1 MTFNTCWLGN
11 FRAALYD
18 PAMTSRYHRL
28 DRFLSQ
34 RLQISRSNLR
44 LLLAAGRVQV
54 NGEAERDRQ
63 RRIGPFDVVVCD
75 GEILQ
80 ANRPRYLMLNKPA
93 AVVSATCDDHHPT
106 VLDLLPN
113 DQREGLHLAGRLD
126 FNSTGLVLLTNDG
139 DWSRQLSRPE
149 NRVRKHYRVTL
160 EKPLTEEYVTAF
172 AEGMWFEYEGIVTRP
187 AELKIRSP
195 FEADVWLCEGR
206 YHQIKRMFGR
216 FDNKVL
222 TLHRLAIGNLVL
234 DDSLKPGEWR
244 ELTASELAVFS
255 D

>member
-1 MTFNTCWLGN
+1 
-11 FRAALYD
+11 
-18 PAMTSRYHRL
+18 MTSRYHRL
-28 DRFLSQ
+28 DRFLSN
-34 RLQISRSNLR
+34 RLQISRSTLR

-54 NGEAERDRQ
+54 NDEVERDRQ

-80 ANRPRYLMLNKPA
+80 ATRARYLMINKPP
-93 AVVSATCDDHHPT
+93 AVVSATCDDHHHT
-106 VLDLLPN
+106 VLDLLPE

-139 DWSRQLSRPE
+139 DWSRQLSQPE
-149 NRVRKHYRVTL
+149 NQVRKHYRVTV
-160 EKPLTEEYVTAF
+160 EKPLTEEYVAAF
-172 AEGMWFEYEGIVTRP
+172 SEGMWFEYEGIVTRP
-187 AELKIRSP
+187 AELTIRSAC
-195 FEADVWLCEGR
+195 EADVWLCEGR

-234 DDSLKPGEWR
+234 DEKLKPGEWR
-244 ELTASELAVFS
+244 ELTAPELAVFL

>member
-1 MTFNTCWLGN
+1 
-11 FRAALYD
+11 
-18 PAMTSRYHRL
+18 MTSRYHRL
-28 DRFLSQ
+28 DRFLSN

-54 NGEAERDRQ
+54 NDEVERDRQ

-80 ANRPRYLMLNKPA
+80 ANRPRYLMTNKPP
-93 AVVSATCDDHHPT
+93 AVVSATCDDHHHT
-106 VLDLLPN
+106 VLDLLPK

-139 DWSRQLSRPE
+139 DWSRQLSQPE
-149 NRVRKHYRVTL
+149 NQVRKHYRVTL
-160 EKPLTEEYVTAF
+160 EKPLTEEYVAAF

-187 AELKIRSP
+187 AELSIRSAC
-195 FEADVWLCEGR
+195 EADVWLCEGR

-234 DDSLKPGEWR
+234 DEKLKPGEWR
-244 ELTASELAVFS
+244 ELTSSELAVFL

>member
-1 MTFNTCWLGN
+1 
-11 FRAALYD
+11 
-18 PAMTSRYHRL
+18 MTSRYHRL
-28 DRFLSQ
+28 DRFLSN

-54 NGEAERDRQ
+54 NDEVERDRQ

-80 ANRPRYLMLNKPA
+80 ATRARYLMINKPP
-93 AVVSATCDDHHPT
+93 AVVSATCDDHHHT
-106 VLDLLPN
+106 VLDLLPE

-139 DWSRQLSRPE
+139 DWSRQLSQPE
-149 NRVRKHYRVTL
+149 NQVRKHYRVTV
-160 EKPLTEEYVTAF
+160 EKPLTEEYVAAF
-172 AEGMWFEYEGIVTRP
+172 SEGMWFEYEGIVTRP
-187 AELKIRSP
+187 AELTIRSAC
-195 FEADVWLCEGR
+195 EADVWLCEGR

-234 DDSLKPGEWR
+234 DEKLKPGEWR
-244 ELTASELAVFS
+244 ELTSSELAVFL

>member
-1 MTFNTCWLGN
+1 
-11 FRAALYD
+11 
-18 PAMTSRYHRL
+18 MTSRFHRL
-28 DRFLSQ
+28 DRFLSA

-54 NGEAERDRQ
+54 NDEVERDRQ

-80 ANRPRYLMLNKPA
+80 ATRARYLMINKPA
-93 AVVSATCDDHHPT
+93 GVVSATCDDHHPT
-106 VLDLLPN
+106 VLDLLPE
-113 DQREGLHLAGRLD
+113 DKREGLHLAGRLD

-139 DWSRQLSRPE
+139 DWSRQLSQPE
-149 NRVRKHYRVTL
+149 NQVSKHYRVRV
-160 EKPLTEEYVTAF
+160 EKPLAEKYVAAF

-187 AELKIRSP
+187 ATLKIRST

-234 DDSLKPGEWR
+234 DETLKLGEWR
-244 ELTASELAVFS
+244 ELSEMERSSIFS
-255 D
+255 

>member
-1 MTFNTCWLGN
+1 
-11 FRAALYD
+11 
-18 PAMTSRYHRL
+18 MTSRYHRL
-28 DRFLSQ
+28 DRFLSN

-54 NGEAERDRQ
+54 NDEVERDRQ

-80 ANRPRYLMLNKPA
+80 ANRPRYLMINKPP
-93 AVVSATCDDHHPT
+93 AVVSATRDDHHHT
-106 VLDLLPN
+106 VLDLLPE
-113 DQREGLHLAGRLD
+113 DQREGLHLAGQLD

-139 DWSRQLSRPE
+139 DWSRQLSQPE
-149 NRVRKHYRVTL
+149 NQVRKHYRVTV
-160 EKPLTEEYVTAF
+160 EKPLTEEYVAAF
-172 AEGMWFEYEGIVTRP
+172 SEGMWFEYEGIVTRP
-187 AELKIRSP
+187 AELSIRSAC
-195 FEADVWLCEGR
+195 EADVWLCEGR

-234 DDSLKPGEWR
+234 DEKLKPGEWR
-244 ELTASELAVFS
+244 ELTSSELAVFL

>member
-1 MTFNTCWLGN
+1 
-11 FRAALYD
+11 
-18 PAMTSRYHRL
+18 MTSRYHRL
-28 DRFLSQ
+28 DRFLSN

-54 NGEAERDRQ
+54 NDEVERDRQ

-80 ANRPRYLMLNKPA
+80 ANRPRYLMTNKPP
-93 AVVSATCDDHHPT
+93 AVVSATCDDHHHT
-106 VLDLLPN
+106 VLDLLPK

-139 DWSRQLSRPE
+139 DWSRQLSQPE
-149 NRVRKHYRVTL
+149 NQVRKHYRVTL
-160 EKPLTEEYVTAF
+160 EKPLTEEYVAAF

-187 AELKIRSP
+187 AELTIRSAC
-195 FEADVWLCEGR
+195 EADVWLCEGR

-234 DDSLKPGEWR
+234 DEKLKPGEWR
-244 ELTASELAVFS
+244 ELTASELAVFL

>member
-1 MTFNTCWLGN
+1 
-11 FRAALYD
+11 
-18 PAMTSRYHRL
+18 MTSRYHRL
-28 DRFLSQ
+28 DRFLSA

-44 LLLAAGRVQV
+44 LLLAGGRVQV
-54 NGEAERDRQ
+54 NGQVEGDRQ
-63 RRIGPFDVVVCD
+63 RRIGPFDRVVCD

-93 AVVSATCDDHHPT
+93 AVVSATCDNHHPT
-106 VLDLLPN
+106 VLDLLPE

-139 DWSRQLSRPE
+139 DWSRQLSQPE
-149 NRVRKHYRVTL
+149 NQVRKHYRVTL
-160 EKPLTEEYVTAF
+160 EKPLTDDYVTAF
-172 AEGMWFEYEGIVTRP
+172 AEGMWFEYEGITTRP
-187 AELKIRSP
+187 AALKIRTR

-222 TLHRLAIGNLVL
+222 TLHRLAIGKLVL
-234 DDSLKPGEWR
+234 DETLKPGEWR
-244 ELTASELAVFS
+244 ALSAMEVSSIFS
-255 D
+255 

>member
-1 MTFNTCWLGN
+1 
-11 FRAALYD
+11 
-18 PAMTSRYHRL
+18 MTSRYHRL
-28 DRFLSQ
+28 DRFLSN

-54 NGEAERDRQ
+54 NDEVERDRQ

-80 ANRPRYLMLNKPA
+80 ATRARYLMINKPP
-93 AVVSATCDDHHPT
+93 AVVSATCDDHHHT
-106 VLDLLPN
+106 VLDLLPE

-139 DWSRQLSRPE
+139 DWSRQLSQPE
-149 NRVRKHYRVTL
+149 NQVSKHYRVTV
-160 EKPLTEEYVTAF
+160 EKPLAEEYVAAF

-187 AELKIRSP
+187 ATLKIRST

-234 DDSLKPGEWR
+234 DETLKLGEWR
-244 ELTASELAVFS
+244 ELSEMERSSIFS
-255 D
+255 

>member
-1 MTFNTCWLGN
+1 
-11 FRAALYD
+11 
-18 PAMTSRYHRL
+18 MTSRYHRL
-28 DRFLSQ
+28 DRFLSA

-44 LLLAAGRVQV
+44 LLLAGGRVRV
-54 NGEAERDRQ
+54 NGQVEGDRQ
-63 RRIGPFDVVVCD
+63 RRIGPFDRVVCD

-93 AVVSATCDDHHPT
+93 AVVSATRDDHHPT
-106 VLDLLPN
+106 VLDLLPE
-113 DQREGLHLAGRLD
+113 DQRDGLHLAGRLD
-126 FNSTGLVLLTNDG
+126 FNTTGLVLLTNDG
-139 DWSRQLSRPE
+139 DWSRQLSQPE
-149 NRVRKHYRVTL
+149 NQVRKHYRVTL
-160 EKPLTEEYVTAF
+160 EKPLADDYVTAF
-172 AEGMWFEYEGIVTRP
+172 AEGMWFEYEGITTRP
-187 AELKIRSP
+187 AALKIRSP

-222 TLHRLAIGNLVL
+222 TLHRLAIGKLVL
-234 DDSLKPGEWR
+234 DETLKPGEWR

>member
-1 MTFNTCWLGN
+1 
-11 FRAALYD
+11 
-18 PAMTSRYHRL
+18 MTSRYHRL
-28 DRFLSQ
+28 DRFLSN

-54 NGEAERDRQ
+54 NDEVERDRQ

-80 ANRPRYLMLNKPA
+80 ANRPRYLMTNKPP
-93 AVVSATCDDHHPT
+93 AVVSATCDDHHHT
-106 VLDLLPN
+106 VLDLLPK

-139 DWSRQLSRPE
+139 DWSRQLSQPE
-149 NRVRKHYRVTL
+149 NQVRKHYRVTV
-160 EKPLTEEYVTAF
+160 EKPLTEEYVAAF
-172 AEGMWFEYEGIVTRP
+172 SEGMWFEYEGIVTRP
-187 AELKIRSP
+187 AELTIRSAC
-195 FEADVWLCEGR
+195 EADVWLCEGR

-234 DDSLKPGEWR
+234 DEKLKPGEWR
-244 ELTASELAVFS
+244 ELTASELAVFL

>member
-1 MTFNTCWLGN
+1 
-11 FRAALYD
+11 
-18 PAMTSRYHRL
+18 MTSRYHRL
-28 DRFLSQ
+28 DRFLSA

-44 LLLAAGRVQV
+44 LLLAGGRVQV
-54 NGEAERDRQ
+54 NGQVEGDRQ
-63 RRIGPFDVVVCD
+63 RRIGPFDRVVCD

-93 AVVSATCDDHHPT
+93 GVVSATRDDHHPT
-106 VLDLLPN
+106 VLDLLPE

-139 DWSRQLSRPE
+139 DWSRQLSQPE
-149 NRVRKHYRVTL
+149 NQVRKHYRVTL
-160 EKPLTEEYVTAF
+160 EKPLTDDYVTAF
-172 AEGMWFEYEGIVTRP
+172 AEGMWFEYEGITTRP
-187 AELKIRSP
+187 AALKIRRP

-222 TLHRLAIGNLVL
+222 TLHRLAIGNLAL
-234 DDSLKPGEWR
+234 DETLQPGEWR
-244 ELTASELAVFS
+244 ELSALEVSSIFS
-255 D
+255 

>member
-1 MTFNTCWLGN
+1 
-11 FRAALYD
+11 
-18 PAMTSRYHRL
+18 MTSRYHRL
-28 DRFLSQ
+28 DRFLSN

-54 NGEAERDRQ
+54 NDEVERDRQ

-80 ANRPRYLMLNKPA
+80 ANRPRYLMTNKPP
-93 AVVSATCDDHHPT
+93 AVVSATCDDHHHT
-106 VLDLLPN
+106 VLDLLPK

-139 DWSRQLSRPE
+139 DWSRQLSQPE
-149 NRVRKHYRVTL
+149 NQVRKHYRVIL
-160 EKPLTEEYVTAF
+160 EKPLTEEYVAAF

-187 AELKIRSP
+187 AELSIRSAC
-195 FEADVWLCEGR
+195 EADVWLCEGR

-234 DDSLKPGEWR
+234 DEKLKPGEWR
-244 ELTASELAVFS
+244 ELTASELAVFL

>member
-1 MTFNTCWLGN
+1 
-11 FRAALYD
+11 
-18 PAMTSRYHRL
+18 MTSRYHRL
-28 DRFLSQ
+28 DRFLSN

-54 NGEAERDRQ
+54 NDEVERDRQ

-80 ANRPRYLMLNKPA
+80 ANRPRYLMTNKPP
-93 AVVSATCDDHHPT
+93 AVVSATCDDHHHT
-106 VLDLLPN
+106 VLDLLPK

-139 DWSRQLSRPE
+139 DWSRQLSQPE
-149 NRVRKHYRVTL
+149 NQVRKHYRVTL
-160 EKPLTEEYVTAF
+160 EKPLTEEYVAAF
-172 AEGMWFEYEGIVTRP
+172 SEGMWFEYEGIVTRP
-187 AELKIRSP
+187 AELTIRSAC
-195 FEADVWLCEGR
+195 EADVWLCEGR

-234 DDSLKPGEWR
+234 DEKLKPGEWR
-244 ELTASELAVFS
+244 ELTASELAVFL

>member
-1 MTFNTCWLGN
+1 
-11 FRAALYD
+11 
-18 PAMTSRYHRL
+18 MTSRHHRL
-28 DRFLSQ
+28 DRFLSA

-54 NGEAERDRQ
+54 NGAVEHDRQ

-93 AVVSATCDDHHPT
+93 GVVSATRDDYHPT
-106 VLDLLPN
+106 VVDLLPE

-139 DWSRQLSRPE
+139 DWSRQLSQPE
-149 NRVRKHYRVTL
+149 NHIRKHYRVTV
-160 EKPLTEEYVTAF
+160 EQPLTEDYVAAF
-172 AEGMWFEYEGIVTRP
+172 AEGMWFGYEGIVTRP
-187 AELKIRSP
+187 AELKIHST

-222 TLHRLAIGNLVL
+222 TLHRVAIGNLVL
-234 DDSLKPGEWR
+234 DEKLKPGESR
-244 ELTASELAVFS
+244 ELSPMEVSSIFS
-255 D
+255 

>member
-1 MTFNTCWLGN
+1 
-11 FRAALYD
+11 
-18 PAMTSRYHRL
+18 MTSRYHRL
-28 DRFLSQ
+28 DRFLSN

-54 NGEAERDRQ
+54 NDEVERDRQ

-80 ANRPRYLMLNKPA
+80 ANRPRYLMINKPP
-93 AVVSATCDDHHPT
+93 AVVSATRDDHHHT
-106 VLDLLPN
+106 VLDLLPE

-139 DWSRQLSRPE
+139 DWSRQLSQPE
-149 NRVRKHYRVTL
+149 NQVRKHYRVTV
-160 EKPLTEEYVTAF
+160 EKPLTEEYVAAF
-172 AEGMWFEYEGIVTRP
+172 SEGMWFEYEGIVTRP
-187 AELKIRSP
+187 AELSIRSAC
-195 FEADVWLCEGR
+195 EADVWLCEGR

-234 DDSLKPGEWR
+234 DEKLKPGEWR
-244 ELTASELAVFS
+244 ELTSSELAVFL